1 VARPVKEN
9 VDTGSSIDTGASIDK
24 GGIQV
29 IARAAAVLRSLRGE
43 ADGLSL
49 GEIAARVSLPR
60 STVQRIVAALL
71 EEQFLTA
78 ASMRSGVK
86 LGPGLAQLAAVADA
100 GTEQVA
106 RPFLQELSRRADE
119 TVDLSVLQND
129 AVVFVDQVQGTQR
142 LVAVSA
148 IGKRFPLHCTA
159 NGKALLAILPP
170 ARREE
175 LLAGRLKRQTAATIT
190 DKASLET
197 ALREVRATGLAYD
210 LEEHSVGI
218 CAVGT
223 AFLDRAGRAYS
234 ISIPVPS
241 SRFKPKRPQL
251 AKLLKRAKSELLTA
265 LGVSAVLR

>member
-1 VARPVKEN
+1 
-9 VDTGSSIDTGASIDK
+9 VDTGSSIDTGAAIDR

-29 IARAAAVLRSLRGE
+29 IARAAAVLRSLGGE
-43 ADGLSL
+43 PNGLSL
-49 GEIAARVSLPR
+49 GEIAARVGLPR
-60 STVQRIVAALL
+60 STVQRIVAALVD
-71 EEQFLTA
+71 ENFLTA

-86 LGPGLAQLAAVADA
+86 LGPALAQLAAVADA

-170 ARREE
+170 PRLEGV
-175 LLAGRLKRQTAATIT
+175 LPGRLKRQTAATIT
-190 DKASLET
+190 DRASLEK
-197 ALREVRATGLAYD
+197 ALREIRATGLAYD

-223 AFLDRAGRAYS
+223 AFLDPAGRAYS

-241 SRFKPKRPQL
+241 SRFKPKRLLL
-251 AKLLKRAKSELLTA
+251 AKLLTRTKSDLLAA
-265 LGVSAVLR
+265 LGVPAVKP